1 MVVCPGKKMVTGRV
15 YGENMLRY
23 VVILSG
29 QSLFNCKINC
39 RPFITVS
46 FSLEFPSTNQSYLP
60 CVLQPTYRVLS
71 LLPWICSKI
80 PQAWVLRQTDPNV
93 LAHFRQTENIF
104 LFMALGCCI
113 LSFLWQLEGKFGAFF
128 CPLLAIWWWLFSH

>member
-1 MVVCPGKKMVTGRV
+1 MWSYYLDR
-15 YGENMLRY
+15 
-23 VVILSG
+23 
-29 QSLFNCKINC
+29 
-39 RPFITVS
+39 VS

-93 LAHFRQTENIF
+93 LAHFRQTESIYF
-104 LFMALGCCI
+104 SFPGPRMLHPEVPLAVGRQIWCLL
-113 LSFLWQLEGKFGAFF
+113 LSTTGNMVVAV
-128 CPLLAIWWWLFSH
+128 

>member
-93 LAHFRQTENIF
+93 LAHFRQTESIYF
-104 LFMALGCCI
+104 SFPGPRMLHPEVPLAVGRQIWCLL
-113 LSFLWQLEGKFGAFF
+113 LSTTGNMVVAV
-128 CPLLAIWWWLFSH
+128 